1 MTTPSSPILEI
12 KGMKKYFPLRSSMF
26 GGAKDVVH
34 AVDGVDIE
42 ISRGEVVALVGE
54 SGCGKSTIGRAILG
68 LSPPTQGE
76 IFFKGRRIDNLSR
89 SAFHELRQQ
98 IQVVYQDPFS
108 SLNPRM
114 RIHSIIAEPIV
125 NFRLTSSKK
134 NLDARIEELL
144 DQVRLP
150 REAASKFP
158 HEFSGGQRQ
167 RIGIARALASNPE
180 LIVLDEAVSALDVS
194 VKAQIVN
201 LLMELQDRL
210 SVAMLF
216 ISHDLAIVEHVA
228 DRVVVM
234 YLGKIVE
241 TGSRSAVFSRP
252 AHPYTQALLDAVPIP
267 DPSLSRETVILRGD
281 IPSPINPAPGCR
293 FKTRCSFVFDRCQN
307 DEPQLRNVGEEH
319 KIACHLNQT

>member
-1 MTTPSSPILEI
+1 
-12 KGMKKYFPLRSSMF
+12 
-26 GGAKDVVH
+26 
-34 AVDGVDIE
+34 
-42 ISRGEVVALVGE
+42 
-54 SGCGKSTIGRAILG
+54 
-68 LSPPTQGE
+68 
-76 IFFKGRRIDNLSR
+76 
-89 SAFHELRQQ
+89 
-98 IQVVYQDPFS
+98 
-108 SLNPRM
+108 
-114 RIHSIIAEPIV
+114 
-125 NFRLTSSKK
+125 
-134 NLDARIEELL
+134 
-144 DQVRLP
+144 
-150 REAASKFP
+150 
-158 HEFSGGQRQ
+158 
-167 RIGIARALASNPE
+167 
-180 LIVLDEAVSALDVS
+180 LDEAVSALDVS